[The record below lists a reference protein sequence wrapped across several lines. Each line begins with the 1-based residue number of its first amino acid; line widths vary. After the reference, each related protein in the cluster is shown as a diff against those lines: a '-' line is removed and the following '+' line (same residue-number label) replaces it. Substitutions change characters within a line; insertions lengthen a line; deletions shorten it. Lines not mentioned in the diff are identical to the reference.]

1 MNENIY
7 TLILITLE
15 VLFAVVLLRTLHR
28 SSLKMPHVL
37 IIGGVFILWL
47 STVYIL
53 ISQKFYK
60 IFIIKTLISI
70 MPTDFENQVVIKNP
84 GTKTRF
90 TSIAIEDPQNCNKFF
105 GKYS

>member
-1 MNENIY
+1 
-7 TLILITLE
+7 
-15 VLFAVVLLRTLHR
+15 
-28 SSLKMPHVL
+28 
-37 IIGGVFILWL
+37 
-47 STVYIL
+47 
-53 ISQKFYK
+53 
-60 IFIIKTLISI
+60 